1 MVGFDPQVPEMYW
14 CVSTRAYES
23 VARLNAVG
31 LFHRGTG
38 PSAGVKSVPSGNITL
53 ISARYLSDWPGG
65 FVTLM
70 GLGFQNTQTHHF
82 TFSVC
87 IS

>member
-1 MVGFDPQVPEMYW
+1 MYW
-14 CVSTRAYES
+14 GVSTSTYES

-31 LFHRGTG
+31 LFHWGTG
-38 PSAGVKSVPSGNITL
+38 PSAGITSVPSGNITL
-53 ISARYLSDWPGG
+53 ISACYLSDWPAE
-65 FVTLM
+65 FVSLM
-70 GLGFQNTQTHHF
+70 NPGFQNTQTHHF